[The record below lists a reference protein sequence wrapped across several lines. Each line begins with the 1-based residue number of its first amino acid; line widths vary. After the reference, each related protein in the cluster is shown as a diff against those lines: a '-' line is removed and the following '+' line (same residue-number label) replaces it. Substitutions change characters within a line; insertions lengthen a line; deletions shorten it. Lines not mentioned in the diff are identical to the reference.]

1 MKRTLSDRLQ
11 KAAAVSTGIYV
22 ALMSCL
28 FILGFHNNYIDIQ
41 DFKFRLFVSLTTVYL
56 IAEAAVW
63 LLCVCTGGRAV
74 LKFFR
79 SRFPSKARVIFP
91 LLFAAAILLGWCF
104 SEWPGEAAFG
114 SAGRQIG
121 AVPLLLCILVY
132 FSVTAGYRPYRFP
145 VIVFLAS
152 TAAEFILGIL
162 NLWGIDPLR
171 MYVNLIDEQHSFFI
185 GTVGNKNVTSSYL
198 CLILPVIVFLAT
210 RAKTHA
216 ERAALFALIV
226 TGFYYGI
233 GVSSDSFLLGMGAMF
248 AVLLWQCM
256 SDTGRMTFVYRTF
269 GLFLAAMIAVF
280 ISVRIG
286 PGSPFFL
293 ALPASGLIGRM
304 VRPDCLLITG
314 GLFAVF
320 VLIGEAC
327 RKKGSAFLRKARN
340 ILFTVLAVIILVTVM
355 TVITVNLLPAGASA
369 SLPRFL
375 QRLVLS
381 DDFGSN
387 RGYIWKRTA
396 EAFALLPP
404 VKKLIGVGPDCFYQY
419 MVPLYGNEMTILYGA
434 PFADA
439 HNEFLQFLLTTG
451 ILGVTGYFGTLLSGL
466 FGKNRVREPSPYFLV
481 IAAFMAQGLV
491 NNPQI
496 VTTPLLFIV
505 LSICFGNDGLLINHS
520 T

>member
-1 MKRTLSDRLQ
+1 MKKTVSNRLQ
-11 KAAAVSTGIYV
+11 KAAAVGTGVYV
-22 ALMSCL
+22 ALMACL

-41 DFKFRLFVSLTTVYL
+41 DFKFRLFVSVTAVYL

-63 LLCVCTGGRAV
+63 LLCLCMGGNSV
-74 LKFFR
+74 FKFLQ
-79 SRFPSKARVIFP
+79 SRFPSKTRVIFP
-91 LLFAAAILLGWCF
+91 LLFAAAILLGWFF

-132 FSVTAGYRPYRFP
+132 FFVTVSYKPYRFP

-152 TAAEFILGIL
+152 TAAELILGIL

-185 GTVGNKNVTSSYL
+185 GTVGNKNVTSGYL
-198 CLILPVIVFLAT
+198 CLILPVIVFLAA
-210 RAKTHA
+210 RAKTRA
-216 ERAALFALIV
+216 ERTALFALIAA
-226 TGFYYGI
+226 GFYYGI

-248 AVLLWQCM
+248 TVLLWQRM
-256 SDTGRMTFVYRTF
+256 SDTRRMPFVYLTF
-269 GLFLAAMIAVF
+269 GLFFAAMLAVF
-280 ISVRIG
+280 ISVRIC
-286 PGSPFFL
+286 PGSPFFS
-293 ALPASGLIGRM
+293 ALPTSGLIGRM
-304 VRPDCLLITG
+304 VQPDCLLITG

-320 VLIGEAC
+320 VLSTEIC
-327 RKKGSAFLRKARN
+327 RKQGSDFLRKARN
-340 ILFTVLAVIILVTVM
+340 ILFTVLAVIILPAVLA
-355 TVITVNLLPAGASA
+355 VIAVNLLPAGAGE
-369 SLPRFL
+369 SLPRIL
-375 QRLVLS
+375 QNLILR

-387 RGYIWKRTA
+387 RGYIWKRTT

-404 VKKLIGVGPDCFYQY
+404 VKKFIGVGADCFYQY

-466 FGKNRVREPSPYFLV
+466 FGKNRVREPSPYFLM

-505 LSICFGNDGLLINHS
+505 LGICLAVDGILKNHS
-520 T
+520 